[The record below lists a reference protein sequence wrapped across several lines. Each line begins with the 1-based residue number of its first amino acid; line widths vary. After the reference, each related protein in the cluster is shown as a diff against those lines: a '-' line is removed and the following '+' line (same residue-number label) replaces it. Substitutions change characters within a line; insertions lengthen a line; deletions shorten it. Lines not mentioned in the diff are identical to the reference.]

1 MAARRSPRH
10 GGFMYTRI
18 LVAVDGSNTSRR
30 AFDGALNLA
39 SKLGATLR
47 AFYAVENTPMYFDA
61 PGYDPSILRNRLV
74 EQGKELTVELSAR
87 CARRGYRAI
96 SRWARRRRSTTCQR
110 SCCAPR
116 PDFNADLIIMGTH
129 GRRGM
134 QRLILG
140 SVAERCVRQ
149 STLPVL
155 LIPSAASGGEA
166 EEEAKA

>member
-1 MAARRSPRH
+1 
-10 GGFMYTRI
+10 MYTRI

-30 AFDGALNLA
+30 AFEGALNLA
-39 SKLGATLR
+39 AKLGATLR

-61 PGYDPSILRNRLV
+61 PGYDPSVLRNRLV
-74 EQGKELTVELSAR
+74 EQGKELTAELSGAMR
-87 CARRGYRAI
+87 EQGVTGDIAVGEASSLDDVPTLVLKAAAEY
-96 SRWARRRRSTTCQR
+96 
-110 SCCAPR
+110 
-116 PDFNADLIIMGTH
+116 NAELIVMGTH

-155 LIPSAASGGEA
+155 LIPSAAGG
-166 EEEAKA
+166 EEAKEELD